1 MNKARRKKI
10 EEIRDAISSLYDD
23 LESVKI
29 DEEDAFD
36 NLPESLQE
44 SDRGESMQD
53 AIDHLDSACD
63 MLQEAIDELEDIE

>member
-10 EEIRDAISSLYDD
+10 EEIREAISSLYDD